1 MTTKLMLIDGQQ
13 VLDSREVAKMIGKR
27 HRDLMRDI
35 RRYINDIDEGA
46 KLRSPQFFIKSTY
59 ESEQGKSLP
68 CYLLTKQG
76 CEFVAN
82 KLTGKKGNLF
92 TAQYVSLFNAMQA
105 KQQKP
110 DSYMIDDPIKR
121 AERWIEERQA
131 YNALKPKAEYY
142 DAQMHNPG
150 LMSITEIAKDYG
162 MSARTLNDLL
172 HELHV
177 QFKRGNHWILYQPY
191 ADKGYAQYEGFSFND
206 NKGVRNNLKWTQRGK
221 KFIYDLLAEQG
232 IHTVL
237 ERLELVAAS
246 IVTSNE
252 NTKRG

>member
-1 MTTKLMLIDGQQ
+1 MQPQLMLVDGQQ

-27 HRDLMRDI
+27 HDHLVRDI
-35 RRYINDIDEGA
+35 RRYINDIDDSPKLGA
-46 KLRSPQFFIKSTY
+46 PQFFIKSTY
-59 ESEQGKSLP
+59 KSKQGKNLP

-92 TAQYVSLFNAMQA
+92 TAQYVSLFNTMQA

-121 AERWIEERQA
+121 AKRWIEERQA
-131 YNALKPKAEYY
+131 YNELKPKAEYY
-142 DAQMHNPG
+142 DTQMHNPG
-150 LMSITEIAKDYG
+150 LMSVTEIAKDYG
-162 MSARTLNDLL
+162 MSARALNDLL
-172 HELHV
+172 HDLHV